1 MPTAGKD
8 AEEPRSAPRGRQ
20 RRRRSRAT
28 TVAVP
33 WFSFARGVHL
43 HGTNIACDWLGAA
56 GELAFISHGQA
67 LGRFGARLPQKR
79 FGRQEVLATDTTLA
93 LLGKVGARLRK
104 NALPAIFG
112 RAFALGEARVE
123 LLSAGSLPGAASLLV
138 ESGGPRLLY
147 AGTVRC
153 GRPAFGAQPGELQMA
168 DAVCVEGTF
177 GRPIF
182 TLPDPDEA
190 LAAVSSFVDGCA
202 AAGAAAVL
210 LTPPFGTAM
219 DVAVR
224 LAGAGVTLRGH
235 RVIVAAAAA
244 HRQAGVAGV
253 PPIARFAGKLG
264 RGEALLWPPEG
275 RSAPLLGR
283 LERARFAFVSGF
295 SLDPAALAQMRAD
308 VAIGLSNQAGY
319 RDLLGYIAACGASE
333 VAVHRGY
340 AEELAA
346 DLRQRGLRAYALGPP
361 RQLDLFRG

>member
-1 MPTAGKD
+1 MPTPGKD
-8 AEEPRSAPRGRQ
+8 AEGSRPAPGDP
-20 RRRRSRAT
+20 RRRRSRPAK
-28 TVAVP
+28 VSLP
-33 WFSFARGVHL
+33 GFSFVRGVHL
-43 HGTNIACDWLGAA
+43 HDTNIACDSLGAA
-56 GELAFISHGQA
+56 GELAFISHAQA
-67 LGRFGARLPQKR
+67 LGPFGARLPQKR
-79 FGRQEVLATDTTLA
+79 FGRQEVLATETTLA

-112 RAFALGEARVE
+112 RPFALGEVRVE

-138 ESGGPRLLY
+138 DSGGPRLLY

-153 GRPAFGAQPGELQMA
+153 GRPALGAAPAEVQMA

-177 GRPIF
+177 GRPIY
-182 TLPDPDEA
+182 TLPDPEEA
-190 LAAVSSFVDGCA
+190 LAAVTGFVEGCT
-202 AAGAAAVL
+202 AAGAAPVL
-210 LTPPFGTAM
+210 LTPPFSTAM

-224 LAGAGVTLRGH
+224 LAGAGVALRGH

-244 HRQAGVAGV
+244 HRQAGVADI
-253 PPIARFAGKLG
+253 PAIARFAGKLG

-295 SLDPAALAQMRAD
+295 SLDPVALGQMRAD

-319 RDLLGYIAACGASE
+319 PDLLGYIAACGATE